1 MTIASERP
9 QRRVLDLGVLDA
21 LRGLTALYVVLHHA
35 QWLLWWP
42 DVSAVHHGVLPH
54 IQAALAQTLRFG
66 HQAVLV
72 FFLISGFCIHY
83 GQAKA
88 AAHRPPGQAVRWLPL
103 DLGSYAWRRL
113 RRLYPPLLA
122 ALVLTTVL
130 DVIGARID
138 PSYYLGATQYSTI
151 NASLIGVGDRAWTT
165 VLGNIGLQSGLAVP
179 MFGTD
184 TPLWSLSYEFW
195 YYALY
200 PVLLIASTRF
210 GVRGMLVLAGSASA
224 LGLATV
230 FGQSMFEGAWV
241 ARMATY
247 WIVWTAGAVLA
258 EADVGRLRLPRLA
271 FISRLAV
278 PAAVV
283 VVGLLIANT
292 VRPRL
297 QIEFHVEDMVWSVA
311 FVVLLAWGMLD
322 CPVAL
327 AAGVQR
333 IARWLC
339 PLGKMSYSLYVVHM
353 PWLALLS
360 AWWLSQNADLPSSA
374 LLAAVGVGGALGLA
388 SVSWYLVER
397 HCVSRRPSRAPARVS
412 MSAELAGTSVVGAPS
427 LLAQT
432 QTPG

>member
-1 MTIASERP
+1 
-9 QRRVLDLGVLDA
+9 
-21 LRGLTALYVVLHHA
+21 
-35 QWLLWWP
+35 
-42 DVSAVHHGVLPH
+42 LPH
-54 IQAALAQTLRFG
+54 IQAALSQTLRFG

-88 AAHRPPGQAVRWLPL
+88 AANRPPGEAARWLPL

-122 ALVLTTVL
+122 ALVLTALL
-130 DVIGARID
+130 DQIGARLD
-138 PSYYLGATQYSTI
+138 PSYYLGATQYQTI
-151 NASLIGVGDRAWTT
+151 NSSLIGVGDRAWTT
-165 VLGNIGLQSGLAVP
+165 LLGNIGLQSGLAVP

-210 GVRGMLVLAGSASA
+210 GVRGMLILTGIVSA

-230 FGQSMFEGAWV
+230 MSQPMFGGLWI
-241 ARMATY
+241 ARVVTY
-247 WIVWTAGAVLA
+247 WIVWTAGAVVA
-258 EADVGRLRLPRLA
+258 EAYVGRLRLPHLA
-271 FISRLAV
+271 VVSRLAV
-278 PAAVV
+278 PAAVLL
-283 VVGLLIANT
+283 VGLLIVNT
-292 VRPRL
+292 IRPRL
-297 QIEFHVEDMVWSVA
+297 EIELHVEDLLWSAA
-311 FVVLLAWGMLD
+311 FAVLLAWAMLA
-322 CPVAL
+322 CPVM
-327 AAGVQR
+327 AAPAVQR
-333 IARWLC
+333 VARWLA

-360 AWWLSQNADLPSSA
+360 AWWLSQNAELPSSA
-374 LLAAVGVGGALGLA
+374 VLAAVGVGGALGIA

-397 HCVSRRPSRAPARVS
+397 HCVSRRPSRAPAPTS
-412 MSAELAGTSVVGAPS
+412 MSAESAGTSVVGAPS

-432 QTPG
+432 QTQA